1 MVPTNDKPYISKAE
15 ERYASNKD
23 GQKTIVIWNRAVS
36 LSISVSPTIAEQ
48 AIIDDFDIKV
58 SRGSSESRR
67 RTLLAVYHNDMK
79 MTVWERIQFLTFNR
93 ISQLSYVQVD
103 AILAFSVFLSDKLT
117 IYN

>member
-48 AIIDDFDIKV
+48 AMIDDFDIKV

-67 RTLLAVYHNDMK
+67 RTLLVSIVTKKK
-79 MTVWERIQFLTFNR
+79 MNIH
-93 ISQLSYVQVD
+93 ISNKCKF
-103 AILAFSVFLSDKLT
+103 I
-117 IYN
+117 